1 VPEALW
7 KSGMPFIQWG
17 LVILASLVAACLDL
31 RWGRIPN
38 VLTIPLWVA
47 GVAWAGVWGG
57 WAAVADSLIA
67 SLVLAAPFI
76 WLFLTAGGGAG
87 DAKLMGALGAWLG
100 TINGLVFLT
109 AVLLAGM
116 AMGVVCA
123 MRRRQVRR
131 IAWEVVGMFLRIV
144 WSPRESFLGR
154 ANPAESSSRIA
165 MPYGLAICIGA
176 FVSALA
182 VLLWRI

>member
-1 VPEALW
+1 
-7 KSGMPFIQWG
+7 MPFIQWG

-31 RWGRIPN
+31 RRGRIPN
-38 VLTIPLWVA
+38 VLTVPLWLA

-57 WAAVADSLIA
+57 WAAVADSFIA
-67 SLVLAAPFI
+67 SLLLASPFI

-87 DAKLMGALGAWLG
+87 DAKLMGAIGAWLG
-100 TINGLVFLT
+100 TINGLVFLA

-116 AMGVVCA
+116 AMGVA
-123 MRRRQVRR
+123 YAFRRRQVGR
-131 IAWEVVGMFLRIV
+131 IAWEVVGMLLRII
-144 WSPRESFLGR
+144 WSPRESLLGS
-154 ANPAESSSRIA
+154 ANPADSSSTPRIP

-176 FVSALA
+176 FASALA